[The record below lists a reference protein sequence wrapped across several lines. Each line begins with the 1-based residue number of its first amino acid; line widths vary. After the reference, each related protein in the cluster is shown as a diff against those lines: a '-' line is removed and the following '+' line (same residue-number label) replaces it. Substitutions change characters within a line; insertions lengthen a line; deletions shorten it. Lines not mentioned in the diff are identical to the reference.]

1 MEIPQ
6 DSRHR
11 VGFLDFLDVLDSLVF
26 LDFLD
31 FYIHNVL
38 IENIHVKHSIFVS
51 ARIYIYIYIYDTPTQ
66 AEFGTKIRGHRSSP
80 KIHQKYRKYQQNQLK
95 HRFFLL
101 GGTIYIYI
109 CLNDFKYKY
118 YICMDL
124 CGRIAYKQPNTAIYA
139 S

>member
-1 MEIPQ
+1 MAIQVVVEFTRKSP
-6 DSRHR
+6 
-11 VGFLDFLDVLDSLVF
+11 VGSSWLNSYNMQHTEYYLFSVTASTPLQHEHNYT
-26 LDFLD
+26 
-31 FYIHNVL
+31 YI
-38 IENIHVKHSIFVS
+38 
-51 ARIYIYIYIYDTPTQ
+51 
-66 AEFGTKIRGHRSSP
+66 RSSP